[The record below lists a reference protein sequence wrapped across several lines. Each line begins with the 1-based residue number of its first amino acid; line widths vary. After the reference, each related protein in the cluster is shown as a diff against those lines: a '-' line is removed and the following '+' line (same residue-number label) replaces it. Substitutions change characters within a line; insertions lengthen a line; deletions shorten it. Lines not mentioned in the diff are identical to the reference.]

1 MSYRLNLASKPF
13 TNRALPWAVTAIL
26 VFCSLVALGFIT
38 RATAEANARAAIV
51 QKDIKDLNQKQLQ
64 LLKEAEQVK
73 NSLTPEQ
80 QLSLKSA
87 HELVDRKRFSWTRLF
102 ADLEGVLPANVRVAR
117 IAVRQVHSQ
126 GEHTVANL
134 ELVVI
139 AKTPTAVTDMI
150 KVMDREGIFQA
161 ELRNENLQKGR
172 GESGSEFELSV
183 QYTPRSSFTSASDA
197 RAFNDPPSTASG
209 VMR

>member
-26 VFCSLVALGFIT
+26 VFCSLIALGFIA
-38 RATAEANARAAIV
+38 RSTAEANAKAAIV
-51 QKDIKDLNQKQLQ
+51 QKELNDLNQKQLQ

-102 ADLEGVLPANVRVAR
+102 ADLEGVLPANVRVGR
-117 IAVRQVHSQ
+117 IAVRQVHIQ

-139 AKTPTAVTDMI
+139 AKTPAAVTDMI
-150 KVMDREGIFQA
+150 KVMEQEGVFQA
-161 ELRNENLQKGR
+161 ELRTQNLQKGR
-172 GESGSEFELSV
+172 GESGSEYELSV
-183 QYTPRSSFTSASDA
+183 QYTPRAGFASSSDA
-197 RAFNDPPSTASG
+197 RAANAPPSTATEG
-209 VMR
+209 MR

>member
-1 MSYRLNLASKPF
+1 
-13 TNRALPWAVTAIL
+13 LPWAVTAIL

-38 RATAEANARAAIV
+38 RATAEANAKAAIV
-51 QKDIKDLNQKQLQ
+51 QKDIRDLNQKQLQ

-139 AKTPTAVTDMI
+139 AKTPSAVTDMI
-150 KVMDREGIFQA
+150 KVMDREGIFLA

-183 QYTPRSSFTSASDA
+183 QYTPRASFSSASEA
-197 RAFNDPPSTASG
+197 RAFNDTPSTATG
-209 VMR
+209 GTR